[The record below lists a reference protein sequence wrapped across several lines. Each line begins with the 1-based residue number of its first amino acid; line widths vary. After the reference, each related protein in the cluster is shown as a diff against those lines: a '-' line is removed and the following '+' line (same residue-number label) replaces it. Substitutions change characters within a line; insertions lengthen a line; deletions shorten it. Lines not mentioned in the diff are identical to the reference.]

1 MTHLVVEILN
11 NPVCLGI
18 LSGSLIILPIIGIA
32 KIHESPNG
40 SDKPRTSSHSEGVS
54 GDDRCSNTETQ
65 P

>member
-32 KIHESPNG
+32 KIHEP
-40 SDKPRTSSHSEGVS
+40 DIKKRSSR
-54 GDDRCSNTETQ
+54 DD
-65 P
+65 